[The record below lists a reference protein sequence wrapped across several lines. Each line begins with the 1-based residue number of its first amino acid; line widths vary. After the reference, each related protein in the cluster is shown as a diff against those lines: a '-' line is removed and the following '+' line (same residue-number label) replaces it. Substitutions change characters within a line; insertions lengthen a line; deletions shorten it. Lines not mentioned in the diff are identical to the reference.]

1 MHAKG
6 YLFGVT
12 AALTIAVL
20 VLLSGC
26 AQPPTEKVTALQN
39 ALSECESKGAE
50 VFAPTE
56 HQNVTQKM
64 AELNTLMEGKKYGK
78 ATQLADSIN
87 TDMEA
92 LKAAIDNNGKQ
103 AATQVLASANEQ
115 LTALKGLLTEENLKV
130 LGEEAATKY
139 QQIATDQ
146 ESKVAAMQSAMDSG
160 NVMDVYNSSSV
171 ATELSAAVQ
180 SFNAELEQAKAA
192 AAAKKPAGK
201 KKK

>member
-130 LGEEAATKY
+130 LGEEASAKY